1 MKNRFVLFA
10 AALSCV
16 LLAGCQLNP
25 FRSAEK
31 KPEKSAVASTAG
43 QPAAVASTPENPAR
57 TASSFP
63 LASGTYRCEQNEVLR
78 IVRDQELPQKH
89 LQIDWNQK
97 QYVLLR
103 VHSTGSGLPRFSDVK
118 NGLEWIDLPWK
129 GVLLNSH
136 TQKPI
141 ASECKIMTAAQLAV
155 HEQQE
160 AQRLAKQ
167 KKGKKKKAVRKKRRK

>member
-1 MKNRFVLFA
+1 MKNRFALFGA
-10 AALSCV
+10 TLFCI

-25 FRSAEK
+25 FRSTEK
-31 KPEKSAVASTAG
+31 NPEKTAVTSDKAQPVMRATTAAG
-43 QPAAVASTPENPAR
+43 GENPAP
-57 TASSFP
+57 SSFP
-63 LASGTYRCEQNEVLR
+63 LASGTYRCEQDEVLR

-89 LQIDWNQK
+89 MQIDWNQK

-103 VHSTGSGLPRFSDVK
+103 VHSTGSGLPRFSDVA

-141 ASECKIMTAAQLAV
+141 VSECKIMTAAQLAL
-155 HEQQE
+155 HEQKI
-160 AQRLAKQ
+160 ASK
-167 KKGKKKKAVRKKRRK
+167 KKGKKKKAGRKKRKK